1 MTELQDMINSTNSF
15 KKIMG
20 IAEGRIIIDEGRGL
34 NGFYIQELVKDGS
47 AYVAGVKPTDIILEV
62 DGYKWLM

>member
-1 MTELQDMINSTNSF
+1 M
-15 KKIMG
+15 
-20 IAEGRIIIDEGRGL
+20 

-62 DGYKWLM
+62 DGYQVVDVEDVITVLQGKRKDDRSHLSIL